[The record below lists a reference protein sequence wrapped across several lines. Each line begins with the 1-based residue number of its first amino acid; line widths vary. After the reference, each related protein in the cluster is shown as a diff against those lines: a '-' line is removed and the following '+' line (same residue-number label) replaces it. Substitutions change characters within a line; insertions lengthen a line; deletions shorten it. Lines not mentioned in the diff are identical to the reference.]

1 MLLIF
6 SLCNFCWFGY
16 RVSWHVSP
24 WVYLVQDSL
33 YFLGLSECLLS
44 HVRLVLHD
52 LINAALSLV
61 ILPRRFPSPL
71 SQLKPSLQL
80 LMPTGRLFWCWDD
93 NSNYS
98 ICSLFPPTPLSKPGV
113 VLTPPSL
120 HIHSLVPFTCLVQ
133 SLEACGFFLITSLS
147 SLSSTTPGQATV
159 CSGLFQQ
166 PFQMVLQG
174 GLTSCSSESTKC
186 CPSGCPCSHC
196 SFLPLPLANSYPS
209 FRFPIS
215 SSQTTKPDLGPLA
228 TCFL

>member
-1 MLLIF
+1 MLIVDLPLMLLIF

-80 LMPTGRLFWCWDD
+80 LMPTGRLFWC
-93 NSNYS
+93 
-98 ICSLFPPTPLSKPGV
+98 
-113 VLTPPSL
+113 
-120 HIHSLVPFTCLVQ
+120 
-133 SLEACGFFLITSLS
+133 
-147 SLSSTTPGQATV
+147 
-159 CSGLFQQ
+159 
-166 PFQMVLQG
+166 
-174 GLTSCSSESTKC
+174 
-186 CPSGCPCSHC
+186 
-196 SFLPLPLANSYPS
+196 
-209 FRFPIS
+209 
-215 SSQTTKPDLGPLA
+215 
-228 TCFL
+228 